1 MLENVMLGRYIPGNS
16 VIHALDPRSKII
28 GSIVFFL
35 IVFNA
40 TSWIDYTL
48 LLVFLAVLVWLTK
61 VSFSFFWSGFKPMV
75 VLIMITALFQIF
87 FVRTGDVLM
96 QLWVFQVTMDGL
108 RSALYVMIRFVLI
121 IWVST
126 VLSLTT
132 NPLMMADAM
141 ESMLNPLRKFNFPV
155 HELALILAIAMRFVP
170 TILDEAQ
177 TIMNAQRARG
187 VDFNEGNLIKRVKAF
202 IPILIPLFASAIR
215 RAEDLAYAMES
226 RGYKGGEGRTK
237 YRQLKW
243 HLQDTLVFGVLAL
256 LYVSILWVSI

>member
-1 MLENVMLGRYIPGNS
+1 MLENVMLGRYIPGKS

-28 GSIVFFL
+28 GSIVFFF
-35 IVFNA
+35 IVFHA
-40 TSWIDYTL
+40 TSWVDYAAL
-48 LLVFLAVLVWLTK
+48 LAFLAVLVWLTQ

-75 VLIMITALFQIF
+75 VLIMITALFQIL
-87 FVRTGDVLM
+87 FVRTGDILA
-96 QLWVFQVTMDGL
+96 QLWVLQITTGGIQ
-108 RSALYVMIRFVLI
+108 SAVYVMLRFILI
-121 IWVST
+121 IGVST

-187 VDFNEGNLIKRVKAF
+187 VDFNEGNIIKRVKAF

-215 RAEDLAYAMES
+215 RAEELAYAMES

-237 YRQLKW
+237 YRQLHW
-243 HLQDTLVFGVLAL
+243 RLPDTVVFVVLAL
-256 LYVSILWVSI
+256 LYVSILWI

>member
-40 TSWIDYTL
+40 ASWIDYTL
-48 LLVFLAVLVWLTK
+48 LLVFLAILVWLTK
-61 VSFSFFWSGFKPMV
+61 VSFDFFWNGFKPMV
-75 VLIMITALFQIF
+75 VLIMITAVFQIF
-87 FVRTGDVLM
+87 FVRSGDVL
-96 QLWVFQVTMDGL
+96 FQVSLFQITTGGI

-121 IWVST
+121 IGLST

-132 NPLMMADAM
+132 NPLTMADAM
-141 ESMLNPLRKFNFPV
+141 ESMLHPLRKINFPV
-155 HELALILAIAMRFVP
+155 HELSLILAIAMRFVP

-243 HLQDTLVFGVLAL
+243 RIQDTLVFVVLTL
-256 LYVSILWVSI
+256 LYVSIVWI

>member
-40 TSWIDYTL
+40 ASWIDYTL
-48 LLVFLAVLVWLTK
+48 LLVFLAILVWLTK
-61 VSFSFFWSGFKPMV
+61 VSFAFFWNGFKPMV
-75 VLIMITALFQIF
+75 VLIMITAVFQIF
-87 FVRTGDVLM
+87 FVRSGDVL
-96 QLWVFQVTMDGL
+96 FQVSLFQITTGGI

-121 IWVST
+121 IGLST

-132 NPLMMADAM
+132 NPLTMADAM
-141 ESMLNPLRKFNFPV
+141 ESMLHPLRKINFPV
-155 HELALILAIAMRFVP
+155 HELSLILAIAMRFVP

-243 HLQDTLVFGVLAL
+243 RIQDTLVFVVLTL
-256 LYVSILWVSI
+256 LYVSIVWI